1 MGYGRQTSDYKEFGA
16 PFVVTYSAYAAS
28 GTNAAVTAPV
38 AAQVYRVPFNAKIVG
53 ATAYYSTGGTAA
65 TGSAPNP
72 LIVVSLAGTGTYT
85 AIGTCAMGT
94 DATAASAAFTVASGT
109 AALLTAGDFVGVAGA
124 IGTSATGKVANIM
137 MSFIEMP

>member
-1 MGYGRQTSDYKEFGA
+1 M
-16 PFVVTYSAYAAS
+16 VYSAYAAS
-28 GTNAAVTAPV
+28 GTNASVTSPV
-38 AAQVYRVPFNAKIVG
+38 AAQVYRVPFNAKLVG

-94 DATAASAAFTVASGT
+94 DATASGTSFTCATGT

-124 IGTSATGKVANIM
+124 IGTAATGKVANII